1 MKPSLSPVLIIAI
14 SFALGGAYV
23 GYKHHST
30 KPTSETVAIEKPKT
44 SSLFEQSMSDA
55 SGIPHKLSQW
65 QGKPLV
71 VNFWATWC
79 APCVEEMPELSALQA
94 DLHSKG
100 VQVIGIGI
108 DTAENIES
116 FAAKYKISYPLYVA
130 GTNGIE
136 LSRQLGNKNGGLPFT
151 VIFDKQ
157 GLVAKTYSGRL
168 QMDHLRS
175 DLAKL

>member
-1 MKPSLSPVLIIAI
+1 MKSSLSPFLIIAI
-14 SFALGGAYV
+14 TFALGGAYV
-23 GYKHHST
+23 GYKQHSV
-30 KPTSETVAIEKPKT
+30 KPAVEAPVAAKPKP
-44 SSLFEQSMSDA
+44 SVLFEQLMPDS

-94 DLHSKG
+94 NLRGKD

-108 DTAENIES
+108 DTADNIQN
-116 FAAKYKISYPLYVA
+116 FAGKYKISYPLYVA

-151 VIFDKQ
+151 VLFDKD
-157 GLVAKTYSGRL
+157 GVVVKTYLGRL
-168 QMDHLRS
+168 KMDQLRS
-175 DLAKL
+175 DLTKL